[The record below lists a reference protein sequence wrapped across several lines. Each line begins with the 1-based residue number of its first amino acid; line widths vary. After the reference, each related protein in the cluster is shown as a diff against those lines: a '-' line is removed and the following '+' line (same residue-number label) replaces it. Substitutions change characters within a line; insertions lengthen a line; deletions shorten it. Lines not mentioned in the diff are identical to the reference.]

1 MSEELT
7 AGQRVA
13 LAVKAGGT
21 EADAE
26 AHGAPYASV
35 RLGRVIEAR
44 APKEFE
50 RLLSGEIG
58 VTKAYRLATHG
69 EEPPAHPAAAIFPMM
84 GAEDRAA
91 LKASLEKSGYREGE
105 PPVLL
110 HPDGRIIDGRNR
122 ASVCDELGLEYPTA
136 IHEGAE
142 EEILALV
149 LSRNLARRQLTNTQR
164 EMVAAKIAGQLSKE
178 SVSAVRAAAALGRW
192 VPKTEAAQ
200 DAMQKAHLLPLHTSA
215 NETAAKIMGV
225 SAGNVKRARKV
236 LDSGDK
242 KLIADVEAG
251 KMKVSQ
257 AAKSLGPSPRKKPT
271 PIKETGAKPGRTS
284 PAPATAPRQ
293 PKAPNPYEDVAL
305 QFSNAINRI
314 EEIAA
319 RLDAAKLRSVFPGE
333 LVKNLD
339 ISLEKASEFLAA
351 MWAVHAATKKNAADG
366 PAAPLNLH

>member
-35 RLGRVIEAR
+35 RLGRIIEAR
-44 APKEFE
+44 APKVFE
-50 RLLSGEIG
+50 RLLRGEIG
-58 VTKAYRLATHG
+58 VTKAYRLATGG
-69 EEPPAHPAAAIFPMM
+69 EEPPSHPAAAIFPMM
-84 GAEDRAA
+84 GVEDRAR
-91 LKASLEKSGYREGE
+91 LKADLEEYGYREGE
-105 PPVLL
+105 QPVLL

-122 ASVCDELGLEYPTA
+122 ASVCDELGLEYPAA
-136 IHEGAE
+136 IYDGTE
-142 EEILALV
+142 EDVLGLV
-149 LSRNLARRQLTNTQR
+149 LSRNLARRQLSESQR
-164 EMVAAKIAGQLSKE
+164 AMVAAKIAKLVEGRPTKTARNQAVSQPEAAKALKVGRS
-178 SVSAVRAAAALGRW
+178 SVQAAA
-192 VPKTEAAQ
+192 
-200 DAMQKAHLLPLHTSA
+200 
-215 NETAAKIMGV
+215 
-225 SAGNVKRARKV
+225 KV
-236 LDSGDK
+236 IASGDK

-251 KMKVSQ
+251 KVKVSQ
-257 AAKSLGPSPRKKPT
+257 AARSLGPSPRKKPT
-271 PIKETGAKPGRTS
+271 PIKGASPKEP
-284 PAPATAPRQ
+284 PAPPPAAPPRR
-293 PKAPNPYEDVAL
+293 PKEPNPYEDVAL

-351 MWAVHAATKKNAADG
+351 MWVAHAATKKNAADG